1 MSDEARRLA
10 ELAGKREDGRN
21 VRVKRGTVEEIS
33 LHEYSVLVDGDDE
46 AIDIPAA
53 CEASVGDRVVII
65 CDGTV
70 WAVIA
75 AYR

>member
-10 ELAGKREDGRN
+10 KLAGGADDGRK
-21 VRVKRGTVEEIS
+21 VRVRRGTVKEIS
-33 LHEYSVLVDGDDE
+33 PHWYGVLVDGDDE
-46 AIDIPAA
+46 AIEIPAA

-75 AYR
+75 AYK